1 MRAAHHVADAS
12 TLPKHSFG
20 AAAITWWAMW
30 GLMLIE
36 GITLTLVAASYVY
49 IRQNYHDWPPAH
61 TPLPSLGWPAIN
73 LALMLISIVP
83 AVWAARAARRHD
95 VGGIRTAVWIQ
106 STFGVVIMLLRYV
119 ETQSL
124 NVRWDTNA
132 YGSVAWAVLVAHAVV
147 MVTDVMDSIGLA
159 LLFTLSE
166 PEEKHFVD
174 TTENSQFWYFIVGSW
189 TLLFVLVFLYPRWT
203 S

>member
-1 MRAAHHVADAS
+1 MKPAHRVADAS
-12 TLPKHSFG
+12 SLPKFAFG

-36 GITLTLVAASYVY
+36 GITMTLVAASYIY
-49 IRQNYHDWPPAH
+49 IRQNYHEWPPAH
-61 TPLPSLGWPAIN
+61 TPLPSLGLPLLN
-73 LALMLISIVP
+73 LAIMLASVAP
-83 AVWAARAARRHD
+83 AVWAFRAARRHD
-95 VGGIRTAVWIQ
+95 AAAIRTALWIQ
-106 STFGVVIMLLRYV
+106 SGLGVVIMVLRYA

-132 YGSVAWAVLVAHAVV
+132 YGSVAWAVLVTHAVV
-147 MVTDVMDSIGLA
+147 MITDVMDSIGLA
-159 LLFTLSE
+159 LLFTLTE

-174 TTENSQFWYFIVGSW
+174 TCENTQFWFFIVGSW
-189 TLLFVLVFLYPRWT
+189 IPLFILAYLYPRWT